1 MARFALAW
9 EQGAGLGHAMPLA
22 QVARRLLAQGH
33 DVDLIW
39 RDPPLAHATLGGL
52 LHHPRLRL
60 WAAPSW
66 RGQVFNDEVAAEPS
80 TYADLLCLIGYLDTS
95 VLTTLL
101 KAWFNLLQ
109 TLQPDVLVVDH
120 APGALLAAKGLPALR
135 TAQIGNG
142 YFQPPRQTPLPSFRF
157 WDEQA
162 INTAHESAVLANCQ
176 AAQTACG
183 IAPLARLSDLID
195 TDLSA
200 LLTWPELSSYAPA
213 LLDGQTFFGPL
224 PGGTANGAMTT
235 WPEGRGPHR
244 CLAYLNASHPQI
256 VAILDMLIAA
266 RLPTLLVLRG
276 GTCRLAT
283 RLADHAHIK
292 LVEQLAKLDQAIPQA
307 DVVVCQG
314 NAGTVLA
321 SLSAGRPLLMLPGH
335 VEQWLTSYRVCEL
348 NAGISL
354 QTGEIAE
361 HGAAALHALIKD
373 AHFRTHAEQV
383 AARHPPSEAHTNLLR
398 LCAQLEALLLS

>member
-22 QVARRLLAQGH
+22 QVARTLLERGH
-33 DVDLIW
+33 EVDLVW
-39 RDPPLAHATLGGL
+39 RDPTLAHATLGSA

-60 WAAPSW
+60 WAAPTW
-66 RGQVFNDEVAAEPS
+66 CGQVFDEEAATEPR

-95 VLTTLL
+95 VLTPLL
-101 KAWFNLLQ
+101 KAWLNLLQ

-120 APGALLAAKGLPALR
+120 APGALLAAKGMPALR

-142 YFQPPRQTPLPSFRF
+142 YFQPPTQTPLPSFRF
-157 WDEQA
+157 WDERPLDP
-162 INTAHESAVLANCQ
+162 AHESAVLASCQ
-176 AAQTACG
+176 AAQTTCG
-183 IAPLARLSDLID
+183 IAPLAHLSELID
-195 TDLSA
+195 TDLNA
-200 LLTWPELSSYAPA
+200 LLTWPELSSYAPG
-213 LLDGQTFFGPL
+213 LLDGHTFFGPL
-224 PGGTANGAMTT
+224 PGDAAHGDMAT
-235 WPEGRGPHR
+235 WPKGAGPHR

-256 VAILDMLIAA
+256 VVILDMLIAA

-276 GTCRLAT
+276 GDRRLTT

-292 LVEQLAKLDQAIPQA
+292 RVEQLARLDQAIAQA

-314 NAGTVLA
+314 NSGTVLA

-361 HGAAALHALIKD
+361 HGVAALHTLVKD
-373 AHFRTHAEQV
+373 AHFKTHAEQV
-383 AARHPPSEAHTNLLR
+383 AARHPAAESQANLLR
-398 LCAQLEALLLS
+398 LCMQLEALLLS